1 MQIWL
6 LSVWIC
12 EVLNKCDE
20 ILPWQIAKHFELTKF
35 NLFWKKKLRF
45 WDLEISAV
53 IRQFKYCTFSFWDN
67 GLTKSK
73 SKPPKAT
80 TQCFSMFWRSF
91 LFCPL
96 FSEGLLIIGAIGK
109 KWGRGGCFVLFG
121 IFSYLIS
128 GQNSLRFYSSVI
140 LLFKTRHSG
149 SQNQWEILKQNI
161 VCHLLV
167 SIFRR
172 FPQF

>member
-109 KWGRGGCFVLFG
+109 KRGRGGVLF
-121 IFSYLIS
+121 YLEYSPIW
-128 GQNSLRFYSSVI
+128 SLDKTHWDSTAVSSFYSRPDI
-140 LLFKTRHSG
+140 QGHRI
-149 SQNQWEILKQNI
+149 NE
-161 VCHLLV
+161 
-167 SIFRR
+167 R
-172 FPQF
+172 F